1 MIYNAFCLNFLQ
13 FVSIIQT
20 ELNSLDQ
27 SIHEIKNLFEKAIA
41 EERRLKSELSST
53 QSEPTD
59 ADLGR

>member
-1 MIYNAFCLNFLQ
+1 M
-13 FVSIIQT
+13 QT

-27 SIHEIKNLFEKAIA
+27 SIKDIKNHFEKAMA
-41 EERRLKSELSST
+41 EERRLRSVLSAT